1 MGISFREKLSSASKK
16 LREAAGDVR
25 GKAAPLREK
34 LTSLHVKGIH
44 KENAGAADAE
54 AEQGTAGTKSTSG
67 RFHMPHFPFTGRK
80 PGEPERPASAQS
92 AAPGAAPEEKTATQ
106 PEAGTEQKD
115 GEITG
120 RMKWVANPLKSGWDA
135 LSGKMPPK
143 EKVEEK
149 MDRAGSFLKKQAGIL
164 AANLPRREDFSE
176 AFSRA
181 GEKARE
187 GFRAV
192 SGKIRSAGAKNG
204 EEQSGPSLRERVDE
218 LRDILYIKR
227 KKSRP
232 EEKDVPGTSVTSADG
247 ATQSAETGRNVE
259 KGAATEGGRPTAE
272 QQEAELGRLKW
283 VANPLK
289 YGWQAVTKKIPHGED
304 VSAAAQKAGQLL
316 KEGASSVSAA
326 AERIRENRKVAA
338 ACRTVADKAREGLRN
353 VEGRIPLLKKFQN
366 KKQDEQSSGPSAEDI
381 WLLGKSEVTSSP
393 AKDGTAAPGQ
403 TPGSDVI
410 EADSLLITEP
420 PSNNVS
426 SDKAQEQTAP
436 EPIAES
442 VSEVTPAESA
452 QPDEEAVSTQNAA
465 ETVAETALSES
476 AQPEEKAASTQNSAE
491 TVAETA
497 PSESVQPEEE
507 AVSTQDAAETVAEAA
522 PSESAQ
528 PEEEAA
534 PTQDAAETVAEAA
547 PAESAQPEEKN
558 VSTQDAAETVAEAAP
573 SESVQPEEEAVS
585 TQDAAETVAEAA
597 PSESA
602 QPEEEAAPTQDAAET
617 VAEAAPAESAQP
629 EEKNVSTQDAAE
641 TVAEAAPSESVQPEE
656 EAVSTQDAAETV
668 AEAAPSESA
677 QPDEEAV
684 STQNAAETVAE
695 TARSESAQPEEETA
709 GGHQAAET
717 APEEKLESSDSG
729 KEAAPGFFGR
739 LKNRVSGRAKHLK
752 PVREV
757 VGYTAGKAG
766 SIVKE
771 ELGAVADR
779 LPDREAVAGAMKG
792 AVRDARKKLSS
803 AAEGLKKKAGDAA
816 DINFAEKAREGAG
829 FLRGRF
835 RSLREKIH
843 PAEEIRKS
851 AAAAG
856 NRIRNA
862 ADRAEEDI
870 REAAERIPS
879 GETVRENVRGVLGR
893 MGSLQ
898 EKLRRKPADPYQ
910 SGNRG
915 VQAIGRLARG
925 ISHGAADL
933 ADMSHA
939 LGSMAANGLTNKAA
953 LPALEE
959 LLNQTFRHYG
969 KVRSIEFRDGTLALG
984 MKISGIR
991 EIVPVSVGTVI
1002 MSPDGRTLS
1011 FSDFASTVPAVARGL
1026 ELLAVENGPVSVADR
1041 KTAAV
1046 LRSARWL
1053 GLINTQKG
1061 RK

>member
-44 KENAGAADAE
+44 KENAGAADAD
-54 AEQGTAGTKSTSG
+54 AEQGTAETKSTSG

-80 PGEPERPASAQS
+80 PGEPESPASAQS
-92 AAPGAAPEEKTATQ
+92 AASGAAPEEKTATQ
-106 PEAGTEQKD
+106 PKAGTEQKD

-135 LSGKMPPK
+135 LSDKMPPK

-192 SGKIRSAGAKNG
+192 SGKIRSASAKNG

-218 LRDILYIKR
+218 LRDILYIKK

-232 EEKDVPGTSVTSADG
+232 EEKDVPGTSGTSADG
-247 ATQSAETGRNVE
+247 TTQSAETGRNVE
-259 KGAATEGGRPTAE
+259 KGAAPEGGQPTAE

-316 KEGASSVSAA
+316 KEGSSSVSAA
-326 AERIRENRKVAA
+326 AERICENRKVAA

-366 KKQDEQSSGPSAEDI
+366 KKQDGQSSGPSAEDI

-393 AKDGTAAPGQ
+393 AKEETATPGQ

-410 EADSLLITEP
+410 EADSLLITEQ

-426 SDKAQEQTAP
+426 SGKAQDQTAP

-452 QPDEEAVSTQNAA
+452 QP
-465 ETVAETALSES
+465 
-476 AQPEEKAASTQNSAE
+476 EEK
-491 TVAETA
+491 TA
-497 PSESVQPEEE
+497 
-507 AVSTQDAAETVAEAA
+507 STQDAAETVAEAA
-522 PSESAQ
+522 PSESA
-528 PEEEAA
+528 
-534 PTQDAAETVAEAA
+534 
-547 PAESAQPEEKN
+547 K
-558 VSTQDAAETVAEAAP
+558 
-573 SESVQPEEEAVS
+573 PEEEAVS
-585 TQDAAETVAEAA
+585 TQDTAETAAETVLSESAQSEEKAAPTQNATETAAEAA

-602 QPEEEAAPTQDAAET
+602 QPEEEAA
-617 VAEAAPAESAQP
+617 
-629 EEKNVSTQDAAE
+629 
-641 TVAEAAPSESVQPEE
+641 
-656 EAVSTQDAAETV
+656 
-668 AEAAPSESA
+668 
-677 QPDEEAV
+677 
-684 STQNAAETVAE
+684 
-695 TARSESAQPEEETA
+695 

-717 APEEKLESSDSG
+717 APEEKPESSDSG

-757 VGYTAGKAG
+757 VGYTAGQAG

-779 LPDREAVAGAMKG
+779 LPDREAIAGAMKG
-792 AVRDARKKLSS
+792 AVRDAREKLSS

-851 AAAAG
+851 AEAAG

-862 ADRAEEDI
+862 AGRAEEDI

-915 VQAIGRLARG
+915 IQAIGRLARG

-953 LPALEE
+953 LPALEG

-1026 ELLAVENGPVSVADR
+1026 ELLAVENGPVSVADG

>member
-44 KENAGAADAE
+44 KENAGAADAD

-80 PGEPERPASAQS
+80 PGEPESPASAQS

-135 LSGKMPPK
+135 LSDKMPPK

-232 EEKDVPGTSVTSADG
+232 EEKDVPGTPGTSADRT
-247 ATQSAETGRNVE
+247 TQSAETGRNVE
-259 KGAATEGGRPTAE
+259 KGAAPEGGQPTAE

-366 KKQDEQSSGPSAEDI
+366 KKQDEQSSGPSAEGI

-410 EADSLLITEP
+410 EADSLLITEQ

-426 SDKAQEQTAP
+426 SGKAQDQTAP
-436 EPIAES
+436 EPIAEP
-442 VSEVTPAESA
+442 VSEVTPAESV
-452 QPDEEAVSTQNAA
+452 QPEEEAVSTQGTAETAA
-465 ETVAETALSES
+465 ETVLSES

-491 TVAETA
+491 TVAEA
-497 PSESVQPEEE
+497 VPSESAQPEEE
-507 AVSTQDAAETVAEAA
+507 AVSTQNAAETVAETAR
-522 PSESAQ
+522 SESAQ

-547 PAESAQPEEKN
+547 PAESAQPEE
-558 VSTQDAAETVAEAAP
+558 
-573 SESVQPEEEAVS
+573 
-585 TQDAAETVAEAA
+585 
-597 PSESA
+597 
-602 QPEEEAAPTQDAAET
+602 EAAPTQDAAET

-629 EEKNVSTQDAAE
+629 EEKTVSTQDAAE
-641 TVAEAAPSESVQPEE
+641 TVAETACSESVQPEE

-677 QPDEEAV
+677 QPDEE
-684 STQNAAETVAE
+684 
-695 TARSESAQPEEETA
+695 TA
-709 GGHQAAET
+709 GGNQAAET
-717 APEEKLESSDSG
+717 APEEKPESSDSG

-792 AVRDARKKLSS
+792 AVRDAREKLSS

-1026 ELLAVENGPVSVADR
+1026 ELLAVENGPVSVADG

>member
-259 KGAATEGGRPTAE
+259 KGAAPEGGRPTAE

-410 EADSLLITEP
+410 EADSLLITEQ

-426 SDKAQEQTAP
+426 SGKAQDQTAP
-436 EPIAES
+436 EPIAEP
-442 VSEVTPAESA
+442 VSEVTPAESV
-452 QPDEEAVSTQNAA
+452 QPEEEAVSTQGTAETAA
-465 ETVAETALSES
+465 ETVLSES
-476 AQPEEKAASTQNSAE
+476 A
-491 TVAETA
+491 
-497 PSESVQPEEE
+497 QPEEE
-507 AVSTQDAAETVAEAA
+507 AVSTQDAAETVAEAV

-534 PTQDAAETVAEAA
+534 PTQDAAENVAEAA
-547 PAESAQPEEKN
+547 PAESAQPEEKT
-558 VSTQDAAETVAEAAP
+558 VSTQD
-573 SESVQPEEEAVS
+573 
-585 TQDAAETVAEAA
+585 
-597 PSESA
+597 
-602 QPEEEAAPTQDAAET
+602 
-617 VAEAAPAESAQP
+617 
-629 EEKNVSTQDAAE
+629 
-641 TVAEAAPSESVQPEE
+641 
-656 EAVSTQDAAETV
+656 
-668 AEAAPSESA
+668 
-677 QPDEEAV
+677 
-684 STQNAAETVAE
+684 AAETVAE
-695 TARSESAQPEEETA
+695 TARSESVQPDEETA
-709 GGHQAAET
+709 GGNQAAET
-717 APEEKLESSDSG
+717 APEEKPESSDSG

-792 AVRDARKKLSS
+792 AVRDAREKLSS

-851 AAAAG
+851 ATAAG

-1026 ELLAVENGPVSVADR
+1026 ELLAVENGPVSVADG

>member
-181 GEKARE
+181 GEKDRE

-259 KGAATEGGRPTAE
+259 KGAAPEGGRPTAE

-410 EADSLLITEP
+410 EADSLLITEQ

-426 SDKAQEQTAP
+426 SGKAQDQTAP
-436 EPIAES
+436 EPIAEP
-442 VSEVTPAESA
+442 VSEVTPAESV
-452 QPDEEAVSTQNAA
+452 QPEEEAVSTQGTAETAA
-465 ETVAETALSES
+465 ETVLSES

-491 TVAETA
+491 TVAEA
-497 PSESVQPEEE
+497 VPSESAQPEEEAVSTQNAAETVAETARSESAQPEEE
-507 AVSTQDAAETVAEAA
+507 AVSTQDAAETVAEAV

-534 PTQDAAETVAEAA
+534 PTQDAAENVAEAA
-547 PAESAQPEEKN
+547 PAESAQPEEKT
-558 VSTQDAAETVAEAAP
+558 VSTQDAAETVAETAR
-573 SESVQPEEEAVS
+573 
-585 TQDAAETVAEAA
+585 
-597 PSESA
+597 SESA
-602 QPEEEAAPTQDAAET
+602 
-617 VAEAAPAESAQP
+617 
-629 EEKNVSTQDAAE
+629 
-641 TVAEAAPSESVQPEE
+641 QPEE

-677 QPDEEAV
+677 QPDEE
-684 STQNAAETVAE
+684 
-695 TARSESAQPEEETA
+695 TA
-709 GGHQAAET
+709 GGNQAAET
-717 APEEKLESSDSG
+717 APEEKPESSDSG

-792 AVRDARKKLSS
+792 AVRDAREKLSS

-851 AAAAG
+851 ATAAG

-1026 ELLAVENGPVSVADR
+1026 ELLAVENGPVSVADG

>member
-1 MGISFREKLSSASKK
+1 MGISFREKLSSASEK

-44 KENAGAADAE
+44 KENAGAADAD

-80 PGEPERPASAQS
+80 PGEPESPASAQS

-115 GEITG
+115 GEVTG

-135 LSGKMPPK
+135 LSDKMPPK

-232 EEKDVPGTSVTSADG
+232 EEKDVPGTPGTSADRT
-247 ATQSAETGRNVE
+247 TQSAETGRNVE
-259 KGAATEGGRPTAE
+259 KGAAPEGGQPTAE

-410 EADSLLITEP
+410 EADSLLITEQ

-426 SDKAQEQTAP
+426 SGKAQDQTAP
-436 EPIAES
+436 EPIAEP
-442 VSEVTPAESA
+442 VSEVTPAESV
-452 QPDEEAVSTQNAA
+452 QPEEEAVSTQGTAETAA
-465 ETVAETALSES
+465 ETVLSES

-491 TVAETA
+491 TVAE
-497 PSESVQPEEE
+497 
-507 AVSTQDAAETVAEAA
+507 AV

-528 PEEEAA
+528 PEEEAVS
-534 PTQDAAETVAEAA
+534 TQNAAETVAETAR
-547 PAESAQPEEKN
+547 
-558 VSTQDAAETVAEAAP
+558 
-573 SESVQPEEEAVS
+573 
-585 TQDAAETVAEAA
+585 
-597 PSESA
+597 SESA
-602 QPEEEAAPTQDAAET
+602 
-617 VAEAAPAESAQP
+617 
-629 EEKNVSTQDAAE
+629 
-641 TVAEAAPSESVQPEE
+641 QPEE

-677 QPDEEAV
+677 QPDEE
-684 STQNAAETVAE
+684 
-695 TARSESAQPEEETA
+695 TA
-709 GGHQAAET
+709 GGNQAAET
-717 APEEKLESSDSG
+717 APEEKPESSDSG

-792 AVRDARKKLSS
+792 AVRDAREKFSS

-1026 ELLAVENGPVSVADR
+1026 ELLAVENGPVSVADG

>member
-44 KENAGAADAE
+44 KENAGAADAD

-80 PGEPERPASAQS
+80 PGEPESPASAQS

-135 LSGKMPPK
+135 LSDKMPPK

-232 EEKDVPGTSVTSADG
+232 EEKDVPGTPGTSADRT
-247 ATQSAETGRNVE
+247 TQSAETGRNVE
-259 KGAATEGGRPTAE
+259 KGAAPEGGQPTAE

-410 EADSLLITEP
+410 EADSLLITEQ

-426 SDKAQEQTAP
+426 SGKAQDQTAP
-436 EPIAES
+436 EPIAEP
-442 VSEVTPAESA
+442 VSEVTPAESV
-452 QPDEEAVSTQNAA
+452 QPEEEAVSTQGTAETAA
-465 ETVAETALSES
+465 ETVLSES

-491 TVAETA
+491 TVAE
-497 PSESVQPEEE
+497 
-507 AVSTQDAAETVAEAA
+507 AV

-528 PEEEAA
+528 PEEEAVS
-534 PTQDAAETVAEAA
+534 TQNAAETVAETAR
-547 PAESAQPEEKN
+547 
-558 VSTQDAAETVAEAAP
+558 
-573 SESVQPEEEAVS
+573 
-585 TQDAAETVAEAA
+585 
-597 PSESA
+597 
-602 QPEEEAAPTQDAAET
+602 
-617 VAEAAPAESAQP
+617 
-629 EEKNVSTQDAAE
+629 
-641 TVAEAAPSESVQPEE
+641 SESVQPEE

-677 QPDEEAV
+677 QPDEE
-684 STQNAAETVAE
+684 
-695 TARSESAQPEEETA
+695 TA
-709 GGHQAAET
+709 GGNQAAET
-717 APEEKLESSDSG
+717 APEEKPESSDSG

-792 AVRDARKKLSS
+792 AVRDAREKLSS

-1026 ELLAVENGPVSVADR
+1026 ELLAVENGPVSVADG

>member
-44 KENAGAADAE
+44 KENAGAADAD
-54 AEQGTAGTKSTSG
+54 AEQGTAETKSTSG

-80 PGEPERPASAQS
+80 PGEPESPASAQS
-92 AAPGAAPEEKTATQ
+92 AASGAAPEEKTATQ
-106 PEAGTEQKD
+106 PKAGTEQKD

-135 LSGKMPPK
+135 LSDKMPPK

-192 SGKIRSAGAKNG
+192 SGKIRSASAKNG

-218 LRDILYIKR
+218 LRDILYIKK

-232 EEKDVPGTSVTSADG
+232 EEKDVPGTSGTSADG
-247 ATQSAETGRNVE
+247 TTQSAETGRNVE
-259 KGAATEGGRPTAE
+259 KGAAPEGGQPTAE

-316 KEGASSVSAA
+316 KEGSSSVSAA
-326 AERIRENRKVAA
+326 AERICENRKVAA

-366 KKQDEQSSGPSAEDI
+366 KKQDGQSSGPSAEDI

-393 AKDGTAAPGQ
+393 AKEETATLGQ

-410 EADSLLITEP
+410 EADSLLITEQ

-426 SDKAQEQTAP
+426 SGKAQDQTAP

-452 QPDEEAVSTQNAA
+452 QPEKEA
-465 ETVAETALSES
+465 
-476 AQPEEKAASTQNSAE
+476 
-491 TVAETA
+491 A
-497 PSESVQPEEE
+497 P
-507 AVSTQDAAETVAEAA
+507 TQDAAETVAEAA
-522 PSESAQ
+522 PSESA
-528 PEEEAA
+528 
-534 PTQDAAETVAEAA
+534 
-547 PAESAQPEEKN
+547 K
-558 VSTQDAAETVAEAAP
+558 
-573 SESVQPEEEAVS
+573 PEEEAVS
-585 TQDAAETVAEAA
+585 TQDTAETAAETVL
-597 PSESA
+597 SESA
-602 QPEEEAAPTQDAAET
+602 QPEEEA
-617 VAEAAPAESAQP
+617 
-629 EEKNVSTQDAAE
+629 
-641 TVAEAAPSESVQPEE
+641 
-656 EAVSTQDAAETV
+656 
-668 AEAAPSESA
+668 
-677 QPDEEAV
+677 
-684 STQNAAETVAE
+684 
-695 TARSESAQPEEETA
+695 A

-717 APEEKLESSDSG
+717 APEEKPESSDSG

-757 VGYTAGKAG
+757 VGYTAGQAG

-779 LPDREAVAGAMKG
+779 LPDREAIAGAMKG
-792 AVRDARKKLSS
+792 AVRDAREKLSS

-851 AAAAG
+851 AEAAG

-862 ADRAEEDI
+862 AGRAEEDI

-915 VQAIGRLARG
+915 IQAIGRLARG

-953 LPALEE
+953 LPALEG

-1026 ELLAVENGPVSVADR
+1026 ELLAVENGPVSVADG

>member
-1 MGISFREKLSSASKK
+1 M
-16 LREAAGDVR
+16 R

-44 KENAGAADAE
+44 KENAGAADAD

-80 PGEPERPASAQS
+80 PGEPESPASAQS

-135 LSGKMPPK
+135 LSDKMPPK

-232 EEKDVPGTSVTSADG
+232 EEKDVPGTPGTSADRT
-247 ATQSAETGRNVE
+247 TQSAETGRNVE
-259 KGAATEGGRPTAE
+259 KGAAPEGGQPTAE

-426 SDKAQEQTAP
+426 SGKAQDQTAP
-436 EPIAES
+436 EPIAEP
-442 VSEVTPAESA
+442 VSEVTPAESV
-452 QPDEEAVSTQNAA
+452 QPEEEAVPTQDMAETAA
-465 ETVAETALSES
+465 ETVLSES
-476 AQPEEKAASTQNSAE
+476 VQPEEKAASTQNSAE
-491 TVAETA
+491 TVAE
-497 PSESVQPEEE
+497 
-507 AVSTQDAAETVAEAA
+507 AV

-528 PEEEAA
+528 PEEE
-534 PTQDAAETVAEAA
+534 T
-547 PAESAQPEEKN
+547 
-558 VSTQDAAETVAEAAP
+558 VSTQDAAEAVAETAR
-573 SESVQPEEEAVS
+573 SEF
-585 TQDAAETVAEAA
+585 
-597 PSESA
+597 
-602 QPEEEAAPTQDAAET
+602 
-617 VAEAAPAESAQP
+617 
-629 EEKNVSTQDAAE
+629 
-641 TVAEAAPSESVQPEE
+641 VQPEE

-677 QPDEEAV
+677 QPDEE
-684 STQNAAETVAE
+684 
-695 TARSESAQPEEETA
+695 TA

-717 APEEKLESSDSG
+717 AQEEKPESSDSG

-792 AVRDARKKLSS
+792 AVRDAREKLSS

-1026 ELLAVENGPVSVADR
+1026 ELLAVENGPVSVADG

>member
-44 KENAGAADAE
+44 KENAGAADAD

-80 PGEPERPASAQS
+80 PGEPESPASAQS

-135 LSGKMPPK
+135 LSDKMPPK

-232 EEKDVPGTSVTSADG
+232 EEKDVPGTPGTSADRT
-247 ATQSAETGRNVE
+247 TQSAETGRNVE
-259 KGAATEGGRPTAE
+259 KGAAPEGGQPTAE

-403 TPGSDVI
+403 TPGSDVV

-452 QPDEEAVSTQNAA
+452 QPDEEAVSTQGTAETAA
-465 ETVAETALSES
+465 ETVLSES

-491 TVAETA
+491 TVAEA
-497 PSESVQPEEE
+497 VPSESAQPEEE
-507 AVSTQDAAETVAEAA
+507 AVSTQDAAETVAEAV

-547 PAESAQPEEKN
+547 PAESAQPEEK
-558 VSTQDAAETVAEAAP
+558 T
-573 SESVQPEEEAVS
+573 
-585 TQDAAETVAEAA
+585 
-597 PSESA
+597 
-602 QPEEEAAPTQDAAET
+602 
-617 VAEAAPAESAQP
+617 
-629 EEKNVSTQDAAE
+629 
-641 TVAEAAPSESVQPEE
+641 
-656 EAVSTQDAAETV
+656 VSTQDAAETV

-677 QPDEEAV
+677 QPDEE
-684 STQNAAETVAE
+684 
-695 TARSESAQPEEETA
+695 TA
-709 GGHQAAET
+709 GGNQAAET
-717 APEEKLESSDSG
+717 APEEKPESSDSG

-792 AVRDARKKLSS
+792 AVRDAREKLSS
-803 AAEGLKKKAGDAA
+803 VAEGLKKKAGDAA

-1026 ELLAVENGPVSVADR
+1026 ELLAVENGPVSVADG

>member
-34 LTSLHVKGIH
+34 LTSLHVKGIQ
-44 KENAGAADAE
+44 KENAGAADAD
-54 AEQGTAGTKSTSG
+54 AEQGTAETKSTSG

-80 PGEPERPASAQS
+80 PGEPESPASAQS
-92 AAPGAAPEEKTATQ
+92 AASGAAPEEKTATQ
-106 PEAGTEQKD
+106 PKAGTEQKD

-135 LSGKMPPK
+135 LSDKMPPK

-192 SGKIRSAGAKNG
+192 SGKIRSASAKNG

-218 LRDILYIKR
+218 LRDILYIKK

-232 EEKDVPGTSVTSADG
+232 EEKDVPGTSGTSADG
-247 ATQSAETGRNVE
+247 TTQSAETGRNVE
-259 KGAATEGGRPTAE
+259 KGAAPEGGQPTAE

-316 KEGASSVSAA
+316 KEGSSSVSAA
-326 AERIRENRKVAA
+326 AERICENRKVAA

-366 KKQDEQSSGPSAEDI
+366 KKQDGQSSGPSAEDI

-393 AKDGTAAPGQ
+393 AKEETATLGQ

-410 EADSLLITEP
+410 EADSLLITEQ

-426 SDKAQEQTAP
+426 SGKAQDQTAP

-452 QPDEEAVSTQNAA
+452 QPEKEA
-465 ETVAETALSES
+465 
-476 AQPEEKAASTQNSAE
+476 
-491 TVAETA
+491 A
-497 PSESVQPEEE
+497 P
-507 AVSTQDAAETVAEAA
+507 TQDAAETVAEAA

-534 PTQDAAETVAEAA
+534 
-547 PAESAQPEEKN
+547 
-558 VSTQDAAETVAEAAP
+558 
-573 SESVQPEEEAVS
+573 
-585 TQDAAETVAEAA
+585 
-597 PSESA
+597 
-602 QPEEEAAPTQDAAET
+602 
-617 VAEAAPAESAQP
+617 
-629 EEKNVSTQDAAE
+629 
-641 TVAEAAPSESVQPEE
+641 
-656 EAVSTQDAAETV
+656 
-668 AEAAPSESA
+668 
-677 QPDEEAV
+677 
-684 STQNAAETVAE
+684 
-695 TARSESAQPEEETA
+695 

-717 APEEKLESSDSG
+717 APEEKPESSDSG

-757 VGYTAGKAG
+757 VGYTAGQAG

-779 LPDREAVAGAMKG
+779 LPDREAIAGAMKG
-792 AVRDARKKLSS
+792 AVRDAREKLSS

-851 AAAAG
+851 AEAAG

-862 ADRAEEDI
+862 AGRAEEDI

-915 VQAIGRLARG
+915 IQAIGRLARG

-953 LPALEE
+953 LPALEG

-1026 ELLAVENGPVSVADR
+1026 ELLAVENGPVSVADG

>member
-1 MGISFREKLSSASKK
+1 M
-16 LREAAGDVR
+16 R

-44 KENAGAADAE
+44 KENAGAADAD

-67 RFHMPHFPFTGRK
+67 RFHMPHFLFTGRK
-80 PGEPERPASAQS
+80 PGEPESPASAQS

-135 LSGKMPPK
+135 LSDKMPPK

-232 EEKDVPGTSVTSADG
+232 EEKDVPGTPGTSADRT
-247 ATQSAETGRNVE
+247 TQSAETGRNVE
-259 KGAATEGGRPTAE
+259 KGAAPEGGQPTAE

-410 EADSLLITEP
+410 EADSLLITEQ

-426 SDKAQEQTAP
+426 SGKAQDQTAP
-436 EPIAES
+436 EPIAEP
-442 VSEVTPAESA
+442 VSEVTPAESV
-452 QPDEEAVSTQNAA
+452 QPEEEAVSTQGTAETAA
-465 ETVAETALSES
+465 ETVLSES

-491 TVAETA
+491 TVAEA
-497 PSESVQPEEE
+497 VPSESAQPEEE
-507 AVSTQDAAETVAEAA
+507 AVSTQNAAETVAETARSESAQPEEEAVPTQDAAETVAEAV

-547 PAESAQPEEKN
+547 PAESAQPEE
-558 VSTQDAAETVAEAAP
+558 
-573 SESVQPEEEAVS
+573 
-585 TQDAAETVAEAA
+585 
-597 PSESA
+597 
-602 QPEEEAAPTQDAAET
+602 EAAPTQDAAET

-629 EEKNVSTQDAAE
+629 EEKTVSTQD
-641 TVAEAAPSESVQPEE
+641 
-656 EAVSTQDAAETV
+656 
-668 AEAAPSESA
+668 
-677 QPDEEAV
+677 
-684 STQNAAETVAE
+684 AAETVAE
-695 TARSESAQPEEETA
+695 TARSESVQPEEK
-709 GGHQAAET
+709 
-717 APEEKLESSDSG
+717 PESSDSG

-792 AVRDARKKLSS
+792 AVRDAREKLSS

-1026 ELLAVENGPVSVADR
+1026 ELLAVENGPVSVADG

>member
-1 MGISFREKLSSASKK
+1 M
-16 LREAAGDVR
+16 R

-34 LTSLHVKGIH
+34 LTSLHVRGIH
-44 KENAGAADAE
+44 KENAGAADAD

-80 PGEPERPASAQS
+80 PGEPESPASAQS

-135 LSGKMPPK
+135 LSDKMPPK

-232 EEKDVPGTSVTSADG
+232 EEKDVPGTPGTSADRT
-247 ATQSAETGRNVE
+247 TQSAETGRNVE
-259 KGAATEGGRPTAE
+259 KGAAPEGGQPTAE

-410 EADSLLITEP
+410 EADSLLITEQ

-426 SDKAQEQTAP
+426 SGKAQDQTAP
-436 EPIAES
+436 EPIAEP
-442 VSEVTPAESA
+442 VSEVTPAESV
-452 QPDEEAVSTQNAA
+452 QPEEEAVSTQGTAETAA
-465 ETVAETALSES
+465 ETVLSES

-491 TVAETA
+491 TVAE
-497 PSESVQPEEE
+497 
-507 AVSTQDAAETVAEAA
+507 AV

-528 PEEEAA
+528 PEEEAVS
-534 PTQDAAETVAEAA
+534 TQNAAETVAETAR
-547 PAESAQPEEKN
+547 
-558 VSTQDAAETVAEAAP
+558 
-573 SESVQPEEEAVS
+573 
-585 TQDAAETVAEAA
+585 
-597 PSESA
+597 
-602 QPEEEAAPTQDAAET
+602 
-617 VAEAAPAESAQP
+617 
-629 EEKNVSTQDAAE
+629 
-641 TVAEAAPSESVQPEE
+641 SESVQPEE

-677 QPDEEAV
+677 QPDEE
-684 STQNAAETVAE
+684 
-695 TARSESAQPEEETA
+695 TA
-709 GGHQAAET
+709 GGNQAAET
-717 APEEKLESSDSG
+717 APEEKPESSDSG

-792 AVRDARKKLSS
+792 AVRDAREKLSS

-1026 ELLAVENGPVSVADR
+1026 ELLAVENGPVSVADG

>member
-1 MGISFREKLSSASKK
+1 M
-16 LREAAGDVR
+16 R

-44 KENAGAADAE
+44 KENAGAADAD

-80 PGEPERPASAQS
+80 PGEPESPASAQS

-135 LSGKMPPK
+135 LSDKMPPK

-232 EEKDVPGTSVTSADG
+232 EEKDVPGTPGTSADRT
-247 ATQSAETGRNVE
+247 TQSAETGRNVE
-259 KGAATEGGRPTAE
+259 KGAAPEGGQPTAE

-410 EADSLLITEP
+410 EADSLLITEQ

-426 SDKAQEQTAP
+426 SGKAQDQTAP
-436 EPIAES
+436 EPIAEP
-442 VSEVTPAESA
+442 VSEVTPA
-452 QPDEEAVSTQNAA
+452 
-465 ETVAETALSES
+465 
-476 AQPEEKAASTQNSAE
+476 
-491 TVAETA
+491 
-497 PSESVQPEEE
+497 ESVQPEEE
-507 AVSTQDAAETVAEAA
+507 AVSTQDAAETVAEAVPSESA
-522 PSESAQ
+522 QPEEEAASTQNSAETVAEAAPSESAQPEEEAVSTQNAAETVAETARSESAQPEEEAVSTQDAAETVAEAVPSESAQ

-547 PAESAQPEEKN
+547 PAESAQP
-558 VSTQDAAETVAEAAP
+558 D
-573 SESVQPEEEAVS
+573 
-585 TQDAAETVAEAA
+585 
-597 PSESA
+597 
-602 QPEEEAAPTQDAAET
+602 
-617 VAEAAPAESAQP
+617 
-629 EEKNVSTQDAAE
+629 
-641 TVAEAAPSESVQPEE
+641 
-656 EAVSTQDAAETV
+656 
-668 AEAAPSESA
+668 
-677 QPDEEAV
+677 
-684 STQNAAETVAE
+684 
-695 TARSESAQPEEETA
+695 EETA
-709 GGHQAAET
+709 GGNQAAET
-717 APEEKLESSDSG
+717 APEEKPESSDSG

-792 AVRDARKKLSS
+792 AVRDAREKLSS

-969 KVRSIEFRDGTLALG
+969 KVRSIEFRDGALALG

-1026 ELLAVENGPVSVADR
+1026 ELLAVENGPVSVADG

>member
-44 KENAGAADAE
+44 KENAGAADAD

-80 PGEPERPASAQS
+80 PGEPESPASAQS

-106 PEAGTEQKD
+106 PGAGTEQKD

-135 LSGKMPPK
+135 LSDKMPPK

-232 EEKDVPGTSVTSADG
+232 EEKDVPGTPGTSADRT
-247 ATQSAETGRNVE
+247 TQSAETGRNVE
-259 KGAATEGGRPTAE
+259 KGAAPEGGQPTAE

-410 EADSLLITEP
+410 EADSLLITEQ

-426 SDKAQEQTAP
+426 SGKAQDQTAP
-436 EPIAES
+436 EPIAEP
-442 VSEVTPAESA
+442 VSEVTPAESV
-452 QPDEEAVSTQNAA
+452 QPEEEAVSTQGTAETAA
-465 ETVAETALSES
+465 ETVLSES
-476 AQPEEKAASTQNSAE
+476 AQPEEKAASTQNSA
-491 TVAETA
+491 
-497 PSESVQPEEE
+497 
-507 AVSTQDAAETVAEAA
+507 
-522 PSESAQ
+522 ESAQ

-547 PAESAQPEEKN
+547 PAESAQPEEKT
-558 VSTQDAAETVAEAAP
+558 VSTQDAAETVAETAR

-585 TQDAAETVAEAA
+585 TQDAAETVAETAR
-597 PSESA
+597 
-602 QPEEEAAPTQDAAET
+602 
-617 VAEAAPAESAQP
+617 
-629 EEKNVSTQDAAE
+629 
-641 TVAEAAPSESVQPEE
+641 SESVQPEE

-677 QPDEEAV
+677 QPDEE
-684 STQNAAETVAE
+684 
-695 TARSESAQPEEETA
+695 TA
-709 GGHQAAET
+709 GGNQAAET
-717 APEEKLESSDSG
+717 APEEKPESSDSG

-792 AVRDARKKLSS
+792 AVRDAREKLSS

-1026 ELLAVENGPVSVADR
+1026 ELLAVENGPVSVADG

>member
-44 KENAGAADAE
+44 KENAGAADAD

-80 PGEPERPASAQS
+80 PGEPESPASAQS

-135 LSGKMPPK
+135 LSDKMPPK

-232 EEKDVPGTSVTSADG
+232 EEKDVPGTPGTSADRT
-247 ATQSAETGRNVE
+247 TQSAETGRNVE
-259 KGAATEGGRPTAE
+259 KGAAPEGGQPTAE

-507 AVSTQDAAETVAEAA
+507 AVSTQDAAETVAEAV

-547 PAESAQPEEKN
+547 PAESAQPEEK
-558 VSTQDAAETVAEAAP
+558 T
-573 SESVQPEEEAVS
+573 
-585 TQDAAETVAEAA
+585 
-597 PSESA
+597 
-602 QPEEEAAPTQDAAET
+602 
-617 VAEAAPAESAQP
+617 
-629 EEKNVSTQDAAE
+629 
-641 TVAEAAPSESVQPEE
+641 
-656 EAVSTQDAAETV
+656 VSTQDAAETV

-677 QPDEEAV
+677 QPDEE
-684 STQNAAETVAE
+684 
-695 TARSESAQPEEETA
+695 TA
-709 GGHQAAET
+709 GGNQAAET
-717 APEEKLESSDSG
+717 APEEKPESSDSG

-792 AVRDARKKLSS
+792 AVRDAREKLSS

-1026 ELLAVENGPVSVADR
+1026 ELLAVENGPVSVADG

-1053 GLINTQKG
+1053 GLINTQQG

>member
-1 MGISFREKLSSASKK
+1 M
-16 LREAAGDVR
+16 
-25 GKAAPLREK
+25 
-34 LTSLHVKGIH
+34 
-44 KENAGAADAE
+44 
-54 AEQGTAGTKSTSG
+54 
-67 RFHMPHFPFTGRK
+67 
-80 PGEPERPASAQS
+80 
-92 AAPGAAPEEKTATQ
+92 
-106 PEAGTEQKD
+106 
-115 GEITG
+115 
-120 RMKWVANPLKSGWDA
+120 
-135 LSGKMPPK
+135 
-143 EKVEEK
+143 
-149 MDRAGSFLKKQAGIL
+149 
-164 AANLPRREDFSE
+164 
-176 AFSRA
+176 
-181 GEKARE
+181 
-187 GFRAV
+187 
-192 SGKIRSAGAKNG
+192 
-204 EEQSGPSLRERVDE
+204 
-218 LRDILYIKR
+218 
-227 KKSRP
+227 
-232 EEKDVPGTSVTSADG
+232 
-247 ATQSAETGRNVE
+247 
-259 KGAATEGGRPTAE
+259 
-272 QQEAELGRLKW
+272 
-283 VANPLK
+283 ANPLK

-316 KEGASSVSAA
+316 KEGSSSVSAA
-326 AERIRENRKVAA
+326 AERICENRKVAA

-366 KKQDEQSSGPSAEDI
+366 KKQDGQSSGPSAEDI

-393 AKDGTAAPGQ
+393 AKEETATLGQ

-410 EADSLLITEP
+410 EADSLLITEQ

-426 SDKAQEQTAP
+426 SGKAQDQTAP

-452 QPDEEAVSTQNAA
+452 QP
-465 ETVAETALSES
+465 
-476 AQPEEKAASTQNSAE
+476 EK
-491 TVAETA
+491 
-497 PSESVQPEEE
+497 
-507 AVSTQDAAETVAEAA
+507 EAA
-522 PSESAQ
+522 P
-528 PEEEAA
+528 
-534 PTQDAAETVAEAA
+534 
-547 PAESAQPEEKN
+547 
-558 VSTQDAAETVAEAAP
+558 TQDAAETVAEAAP
-573 SESVQPEEEAVS
+573 SESVQPEEEAAP

-602 QPEEEAAPTQDAAET
+602 
-617 VAEAAPAESAQP
+617 
-629 EEKNVSTQDAAE
+629 K
-641 TVAEAAPSESVQPEE
+641 PEE
-656 EAVSTQDAAETV
+656 EAVSTQDTAETAAETV
-668 AEAAPSESA
+668 LSESAQSEEKAAPTQNATETAAEAAPSESA
-677 QPDEEAV
+677 QPEEEA
-684 STQNAAETVAE
+684 
-695 TARSESAQPEEETA
+695 A

-717 APEEKLESSDSG
+717 APEEKPESSDSG

-757 VGYTAGKAG
+757 VGYTAGQAG

-779 LPDREAVAGAMKG
+779 LPDREAIAGAMKG
-792 AVRDARKKLSS
+792 AVRDAREKLSS

-851 AAAAG
+851 AEAAG

-862 ADRAEEDI
+862 AGRAEEDI

-915 VQAIGRLARG
+915 IQAIGRLARG

-953 LPALEE
+953 LPALEG

-1026 ELLAVENGPVSVADR
+1026 ELLAVENGPVSVADG

>member
-44 KENAGAADAE
+44 KENAGAADAD
-54 AEQGTAGTKSTSG
+54 AEQGTAETKSTSG

-80 PGEPERPASAQS
+80 PGEPESPASAQS
-92 AAPGAAPEEKTATQ
+92 AASGAAPEEKTATQ
-106 PEAGTEQKD
+106 PKAGTEQKD

-135 LSGKMPPK
+135 LSDKMPPK

-192 SGKIRSAGAKNG
+192 SGKIRSASAKNG

-218 LRDILYIKR
+218 LRDILYIKK

-232 EEKDVPGTSVTSADG
+232 EEKDVPGTSGTSADG
-247 ATQSAETGRNVE
+247 TTQSAETGRNVE
-259 KGAATEGGRPTAE
+259 KGAAPEGGQPTAE

-316 KEGASSVSAA
+316 KEGSSSVSAA
-326 AERIRENRKVAA
+326 AERICENRKVAA

-366 KKQDEQSSGPSAEDI
+366 KKQDGQSSGPSAEDI

-393 AKDGTAAPGQ
+393 AKEETATPGQ

-410 EADSLLITEP
+410 EADSLLITEQ

-426 SDKAQEQTAP
+426 SGKAQDQTAP

-452 QPDEEAVSTQNAA
+452 QP
-465 ETVAETALSES
+465 
-476 AQPEEKAASTQNSAE
+476 EK
-491 TVAETA
+491 
-497 PSESVQPEEE
+497 
-507 AVSTQDAAETVAEAA
+507 EAA
-522 PSESAQ
+522 P
-528 PEEEAA
+528 
-534 PTQDAAETVAEAA
+534 
-547 PAESAQPEEKN
+547 
-558 VSTQDAAETVAEAAP
+558 TQDAAETVAEAAP
-573 SESVQPEEEAVS
+573 SESVQPEEEAAP
-585 TQDAAETVAEAA
+585 TQDAAETVAETVLSESAQSEEKAAPTQNATETAAEAA

-602 QPEEEAAPTQDAAET
+602 QPEEEAA
-617 VAEAAPAESAQP
+617 
-629 EEKNVSTQDAAE
+629 
-641 TVAEAAPSESVQPEE
+641 
-656 EAVSTQDAAETV
+656 
-668 AEAAPSESA
+668 
-677 QPDEEAV
+677 
-684 STQNAAETVAE
+684 
-695 TARSESAQPEEETA
+695 

-717 APEEKLESSDSG
+717 APEEKPESSDSG
-729 KEAAPGFFGR
+729 KEAAPSFFGR

-757 VGYTAGKAG
+757 VGYTAGQAG

-779 LPDREAVAGAMKG
+779 LPDREAIAGAMKG
-792 AVRDARKKLSS
+792 AVRDAREKLSS

-851 AAAAG
+851 AEAAG

-862 ADRAEEDI
+862 AGRAEEDI

-915 VQAIGRLARG
+915 IQAIGRLARG

-953 LPALEE
+953 LPALEG

-1026 ELLAVENGPVSVADR
+1026 ELLAVENGPVSVADG

>member
-1 MGISFREKLSSASKK
+1 M
-16 LREAAGDVR
+16 R

-44 KENAGAADAE
+44 KENAGAADAD

-67 RFHMPHFPFTGRK
+67 RFHMPHLPFTGRK
-80 PGEPERPASAQS
+80 PGEPESPASAQS

-135 LSGKMPPK
+135 LSDKMPPK

-232 EEKDVPGTSVTSADG
+232 EEKDVPGTPGTSADRT
-247 ATQSAETGRNVE
+247 TQSAETGRNVE
-259 KGAATEGGRPTAE
+259 KGAAPEGGQPTAE

-410 EADSLLITEP
+410 EADSLLITEQ

-426 SDKAQEQTAP
+426 SGKAQDQTAP
-436 EPIAES
+436 EPIAEP
-442 VSEVTPAESA
+442 VSEVTPAESV
-452 QPDEEAVSTQNAA
+452 QPEEEAVSTQGTAETAA
-465 ETVAETALSES
+465 ETVLSES

-491 TVAETA
+491 TVAEA
-497 PSESVQPEEE
+497 VPSESAQPEEEAVSTQNAAETVAETARSESAQPEEE
-507 AVSTQDAAETVAEAA
+507 AVSTQDAAETVAEAV

-547 PAESAQPEEKN
+547 PAESAQPEE
-558 VSTQDAAETVAEAAP
+558 
-573 SESVQPEEEAVS
+573 EAVS
-585 TQDAAETVAEAA
+585 TQDAAETVAETAR
-597 PSESA
+597 
-602 QPEEEAAPTQDAAET
+602 
-617 VAEAAPAESAQP
+617 
-629 EEKNVSTQDAAE
+629 
-641 TVAEAAPSESVQPEE
+641 SESVQPEE

-677 QPDEEAV
+677 QPDEE
-684 STQNAAETVAE
+684 
-695 TARSESAQPEEETA
+695 TA
-709 GGHQAAET
+709 GGNQAAET
-717 APEEKLESSDSG
+717 APEEKPESSDSG

-792 AVRDARKKLSS
+792 AVRDAREKLSS

-1026 ELLAVENGPVSVADR
+1026 ELLAVENGPVSVADG

>member
-44 KENAGAADAE
+44 KENAGAADAD

-80 PGEPERPASAQS
+80 PGEPESPASAQS

-135 LSGKMPPK
+135 LSDKMPPK

-232 EEKDVPGTSVTSADG
+232 EEKDVPGTPGTSADRT
-247 ATQSAETGRNVE
+247 TQSAETGRNVE
-259 KGAATEGGRPTAE
+259 KGAAPEGGQPTAE

-426 SDKAQEQTAP
+426 SGKAQDQTAP
-436 EPIAES
+436 EPIAEP
-442 VSEVTPAESA
+442 VSEVTPAESV
-452 QPDEEAVSTQNAA
+452 QPEEEAVPTQDMAETAA
-465 ETVAETALSES
+465 ETVLSES
-476 AQPEEKAASTQNSAE
+476 VQPEEKAASTQNSAE
-491 TVAETA
+491 TVAE
-497 PSESVQPEEE
+497 
-507 AVSTQDAAETVAEAA
+507 AV

-528 PEEEAA
+528 PEEE
-534 PTQDAAETVAEAA
+534 T
-547 PAESAQPEEKN
+547 
-558 VSTQDAAETVAEAAP
+558 VSTQDAAEAVAETAR
-573 SESVQPEEEAVS
+573 SEF
-585 TQDAAETVAEAA
+585 
-597 PSESA
+597 
-602 QPEEEAAPTQDAAET
+602 
-617 VAEAAPAESAQP
+617 
-629 EEKNVSTQDAAE
+629 
-641 TVAEAAPSESVQPEE
+641 VQPEE

-677 QPDEEAV
+677 QPDEE
-684 STQNAAETVAE
+684 
-695 TARSESAQPEEETA
+695 TA

-717 APEEKLESSDSG
+717 AQEEKPESSDSG

-792 AVRDARKKLSS
+792 AVRDAREKLSS

-1026 ELLAVENGPVSVADR
+1026 ELLAVENGPVSVADG

>member
-1 MGISFREKLSSASKK
+1 M
-16 LREAAGDVR
+16 R

-44 KENAGAADAE
+44 KENAGAADAD

-80 PGEPERPASAQS
+80 PGEPESPASAQS

-135 LSGKMPPK
+135 LSDKMPPK

-232 EEKDVPGTSVTSADG
+232 EEKDVPGTPGTSADRT
-247 ATQSAETGRNVE
+247 TQSAETGRNVE
-259 KGAATEGGRPTAE
+259 KGAAPEGGQPTAE

-410 EADSLLITEP
+410 EADSLLITEQ

-426 SDKAQEQTAP
+426 SGKAQDQTAP
-436 EPIAES
+436 EPIAEP
-442 VSEVTPAESA
+442 VSEVTPAESV
-452 QPDEEAVSTQNAA
+452 QPEEEAVSTQGTAETAA
-465 ETVAETALSES
+465 ETVLSES

-491 TVAETA
+491 TVAEA
-497 PSESVQPEEE
+497 VPSESAQPEEE
-507 AVSTQDAAETVAEAA
+507 AVSTQNAAETVAETARSESAQPEEEAVPTQDAAETVAEAV

-547 PAESAQPEEKN
+547 PAESAQPEE
-558 VSTQDAAETVAEAAP
+558 
-573 SESVQPEEEAVS
+573 
-585 TQDAAETVAEAA
+585 
-597 PSESA
+597 
-602 QPEEEAAPTQDAAET
+602 EAAPTQDAAET

-629 EEKNVSTQDAAE
+629 EEKTVSTQD
-641 TVAEAAPSESVQPEE
+641 
-656 EAVSTQDAAETV
+656 
-668 AEAAPSESA
+668 
-677 QPDEEAV
+677 
-684 STQNAAETVAE
+684 AAETVAE
-695 TARSESAQPEEETA
+695 TARSESVQPEEK
-709 GGHQAAET
+709 
-717 APEEKLESSDSG
+717 PESSDSG

-779 LPDREAVAGAMKG
+779 LPGREAVAGAMKG
-792 AVRDARKKLSS
+792 AVRDAREKLSS

-1026 ELLAVENGPVSVADR
+1026 ELLAVENGPVSVADG

>member
-44 KENAGAADAE
+44 KENAGAADAD

-80 PGEPERPASAQS
+80 PGEPESPASAQS

-135 LSGKMPPK
+135 LSDKMPPK

-232 EEKDVPGTSVTSADG
+232 EEKDVPGTPGTSADRT
-247 ATQSAETGRNVE
+247 TQSAETGRNVE
-259 KGAATEGGRPTAE
+259 KGAAPEGGQPTAE

-393 AKDGTAAPGQ
+393 AKDGTSAPGQ

-528 PEEEAA
+528 PEEETA
-534 PTQDAAETVAEAA
+534 PAQDAAETVAEAA
-547 PAESAQPEEKN
+547 R
-558 VSTQDAAETVAEAAP
+558 
-573 SESVQPEEEAVS
+573 SESVQPEEE
-585 TQDAAETVAEAA
+585 
-597 PSESA
+597 
-602 QPEEEAAPTQDAAET
+602 
-617 VAEAAPAESAQP
+617 
-629 EEKNVSTQDAAE
+629 
-641 TVAEAAPSESVQPEE
+641 
-656 EAVSTQDAAETV
+656 
-668 AEAAPSESA
+668 
-677 QPDEEAV
+677 
-684 STQNAAETVAE
+684 
-695 TARSESAQPEEETA
+695 TA
-709 GGHQAAET
+709 GGNQAAET
-717 APEEKLESSDSG
+717 APEEKPESSDSG

-792 AVRDARKKLSS
+792 AVRDAREKLSS

-1026 ELLAVENGPVSVADR
+1026 ELLAVENGPVSVADG

>member
-44 KENAGAADAE
+44 KENAGAADAD

-80 PGEPERPASAQS
+80 PGEPESPASAQS

-135 LSGKMPPK
+135 LSDKLPPK

-232 EEKDVPGTSVTSADG
+232 EEKDVPGTPGTSADRT
-247 ATQSAETGRNVE
+247 TQSAETGRNVE
-259 KGAATEGGRPTAE
+259 KGAAPEGGQPTAE

-410 EADSLLITEP
+410 EADSLLITEQ

-426 SDKAQEQTAP
+426 SGKAQDQTAP
-436 EPIAES
+436 EPIAEP
-442 VSEVTPAESA
+442 VSEVTPAESV
-452 QPDEEAVSTQNAA
+452 QPEEEAVSTQGTAETAA
-465 ETVAETALSES
+465 ETVLSES

-491 TVAETA
+491 TVAEA
-497 PSESVQPEEE
+497 VPSESAQPEEEAVSTQNAAETVAETARSESAQPEEE
-507 AVSTQDAAETVAEAA
+507 AVSTQDAAETVAEAV

-547 PAESAQPEEKN
+547 PAESAQPEEKT
-558 VSTQDAAETVAEAAP
+558 VSTQDAAETVAETAR
-573 SESVQPEEEAVS
+573 
-585 TQDAAETVAEAA
+585 
-597 PSESA
+597 
-602 QPEEEAAPTQDAAET
+602 
-617 VAEAAPAESAQP
+617 
-629 EEKNVSTQDAAE
+629 
-641 TVAEAAPSESVQPEE
+641 SESVQPEE

-677 QPDEEAV
+677 QPDEE
-684 STQNAAETVAE
+684 
-695 TARSESAQPEEETA
+695 TA
-709 GGHQAAET
+709 GGNQAAET
-717 APEEKLESSDSG
+717 APEEKPESSDSG

-739 LKNRVSGRAKHLK
+739 LKNRASGRAKHLK

-792 AVRDARKKLSS
+792 AVRDAREKLSS

-1026 ELLAVENGPVSVADR
+1026 ELLAVENGPVSVADG

>member
-1 MGISFREKLSSASKK
+1 M
-16 LREAAGDVR
+16 R

-44 KENAGAADAE
+44 KENAGAADAD

-80 PGEPERPASAQS
+80 PGEPESPASAQS

-135 LSGKMPPK
+135 LSDKMPPK

-232 EEKDVPGTSVTSADG
+232 EEKDVPGTPGTSADRT
-247 ATQSAETGRNVE
+247 TQSAETGRNVE
-259 KGAATEGGRPTAE
+259 KGAAPEGGQPTAE

-410 EADSLLITEP
+410 EADSLLITEQ

-426 SDKAQEQTAP
+426 SGKAQDQTAP
-436 EPIAES
+436 EPIAEP
-442 VSEVTPAESA
+442 VSEVTPAESV
-452 QPDEEAVSTQNAA
+452 QPEEEAVSTQGTAETAA
-465 ETVAETALSES
+465 ETVLSES

-491 TVAETA
+491 TVAEA
-497 PSESVQPEEE
+497 VPSESAQPEEEAVSTQNAAETVAETARSESAQPEEE

-522 PSESAQ
+522 PAESAQ

-547 PAESAQPEEKN
+547 PAESAQPEEKT
-558 VSTQDAAETVAEAAP
+558 VSTQDAAETVAETAR
-573 SESVQPEEEAVS
+573 
-585 TQDAAETVAEAA
+585 
-597 PSESA
+597 
-602 QPEEEAAPTQDAAET
+602 
-617 VAEAAPAESAQP
+617 
-629 EEKNVSTQDAAE
+629 
-641 TVAEAAPSESVQPEE
+641 SESVQPEE

-677 QPDEEAV
+677 QPDEE
-684 STQNAAETVAE
+684 
-695 TARSESAQPEEETA
+695 TA
-709 GGHQAAET
+709 GGNQAAET
-717 APEEKLESSDSG
+717 APEEKPESSDSG

-792 AVRDARKKLSS
+792 AVRDAREKLSS

-1026 ELLAVENGPVSVADR
+1026 ELLAVENGPVSVADG

-1053 GLINTQKG
+1053 GLINTQQG

>member
-1 MGISFREKLSSASKK
+1 M
-16 LREAAGDVR
+16 R

-44 KENAGAADAE
+44 KENAGAADAD

-80 PGEPERPASAQS
+80 PGEPESPASAQS

-135 LSGKMPPK
+135 LSDKMPPK

-232 EEKDVPGTSVTSADG
+232 EEKDVPGTPGTSADRT
-247 ATQSAETGRNVE
+247 TQSAETGRNVE
-259 KGAATEGGRPTAE
+259 KGAAPEGGQPTAE

-410 EADSLLITEP
+410 EADSLLITEQ

-426 SDKAQEQTAP
+426 SGKAQDQTAP
-436 EPIAES
+436 EPIAEP
-442 VSEVTPAESA
+442 VSEVTPA
-452 QPDEEAVSTQNAA
+452 
-465 ETVAETALSES
+465 
-476 AQPEEKAASTQNSAE
+476 
-491 TVAETA
+491 
-497 PSESVQPEEE
+497 ESVQPEEE
-507 AVSTQDAAETVAEAA
+507 AVSTQDAAETVAEAV

-547 PAESAQPEEKN
+547 PAESAQP
-558 VSTQDAAETVAEAAP
+558 D
-573 SESVQPEEEAVS
+573 
-585 TQDAAETVAEAA
+585 
-597 PSESA
+597 
-602 QPEEEAAPTQDAAET
+602 
-617 VAEAAPAESAQP
+617 
-629 EEKNVSTQDAAE
+629 
-641 TVAEAAPSESVQPEE
+641 
-656 EAVSTQDAAETV
+656 
-668 AEAAPSESA
+668 
-677 QPDEEAV
+677 
-684 STQNAAETVAE
+684 
-695 TARSESAQPEEETA
+695 EETA
-709 GGHQAAET
+709 GGNQAAET
-717 APEEKLESSDSG
+717 APEEKPESSDSG

-792 AVRDARKKLSS
+792 AVRDAREKLSS

-969 KVRSIEFRDGTLALG
+969 KVRSIEFRDGALALG

-1026 ELLAVENGPVSVADR
+1026 ELLAVENGPVSVADG

>member
-44 KENAGAADAE
+44 KENAGAADAD

-80 PGEPERPASAQS
+80 PGEPESPASAQS

-135 LSGKMPPK
+135 LSDKMPPK

-232 EEKDVPGTSVTSADG
+232 EEKDVPGTPGTSADRT
-247 ATQSAETGRNVE
+247 TQSAETGRNVE
-259 KGAATEGGRPTAE
+259 KGAAPEGGQPTAE

-410 EADSLLITEP
+410 EADSLLITEQ

-426 SDKAQEQTAP
+426 SGKAQDQTAP
-436 EPIAES
+436 EPIAEP
-442 VSEVTPAESA
+442 VSEVTPA
-452 QPDEEAVSTQNAA
+452 
-465 ETVAETALSES
+465 
-476 AQPEEKAASTQNSAE
+476 
-491 TVAETA
+491 
-497 PSESVQPEEE
+497 ESVQPEEE

-547 PAESAQPEEKN
+547 PAESAQPEEKT
-558 VSTQDAAETVAEAAP
+558 VSTQDAAETVAEAAPAESVQPEEKAVSTQNSAETVAETAP

-602 QPEEEAAPTQDAAET
+602 QPEEE
-617 VAEAAPAESAQP
+617 
-629 EEKNVSTQDAAE
+629 
-641 TVAEAAPSESVQPEE
+641 
-656 EAVSTQDAAETV
+656 
-668 AEAAPSESA
+668 
-677 QPDEEAV
+677 
-684 STQNAAETVAE
+684 
-695 TARSESAQPEEETA
+695 TA

-717 APEEKLESSDSG
+717 AQEEKPESSDSG

-792 AVRDARKKLSS
+792 AVRDAREKLSF

-829 FLRGRF
+829 FLRGKF

-1026 ELLAVENGPVSVADR
+1026 ELLAVENGPVSVADG

-1053 GLINTQKG
+1053 GLINTQQG

>member
-1 MGISFREKLSSASKK
+1 M
-16 LREAAGDVR
+16 R

-44 KENAGAADAE
+44 KENAGAADAD

-80 PGEPERPASAQS
+80 PGEPESPASAQS

-120 RMKWVANPLKSGWDA
+120 RMKWVTNPLKSGWDA
-135 LSGKMPPK
+135 LSDKMPPK

-232 EEKDVPGTSVTSADG
+232 EEKDVPGTPGTSADRT
-247 ATQSAETGRNVE
+247 TQSAETGRNVE
-259 KGAATEGGRPTAE
+259 KGAAPEGGQPTAE

-410 EADSLLITEP
+410 EADSLLITEQ

-426 SDKAQEQTAP
+426 SGKAQDQTAP
-436 EPIAES
+436 EPIAEP
-442 VSEVTPAESA
+442 VSEVTPAESV
-452 QPDEEAVSTQNAA
+452 QPEEEAVSTQGTAETAA
-465 ETVAETALSES
+465 ETVLSES

-491 TVAETA
+491 TVAE
-497 PSESVQPEEE
+497 
-507 AVSTQDAAETVAEAA
+507 AV

-547 PAESAQPEEKN
+547 PAESAQPEEKT
-558 VSTQDAAETVAEAAP
+558 VSTQDAAETVAETAR
-573 SESVQPEEEAVS
+573 
-585 TQDAAETVAEAA
+585 
-597 PSESA
+597 
-602 QPEEEAAPTQDAAET
+602 
-617 VAEAAPAESAQP
+617 
-629 EEKNVSTQDAAE
+629 
-641 TVAEAAPSESVQPEE
+641 SESVQPEE

-677 QPDEEAV
+677 QPDEE
-684 STQNAAETVAE
+684 
-695 TARSESAQPEEETA
+695 TA
-709 GGHQAAET
+709 GGNQAAET
-717 APEEKLESSDSG
+717 APEEKPESSDSG

-792 AVRDARKKLSS
+792 AVRDAREKLSS

-1026 ELLAVENGPVSVADR
+1026 ELLAVENGPVSVADG

>member
-44 KENAGAADAE
+44 KENAGAADAD
-54 AEQGTAGTKSTSG
+54 AEQGTAETKSTSG

-80 PGEPERPASAQS
+80 PGEPESPASAQS
-92 AAPGAAPEEKTATQ
+92 AASGAAPEEKTATQ
-106 PEAGTEQKD
+106 PKAGTEQKD

-135 LSGKMPPK
+135 LSDKMPPK

-164 AANLPRREDFSE
+164 AANLPRREDFAE

-192 SGKIRSAGAKNG
+192 SGKIRSASAKNG

-218 LRDILYIKR
+218 LRDILYIKK

-232 EEKDVPGTSVTSADG
+232 EEKDVPGTSGTSADG
-247 ATQSAETGRNVE
+247 TTQSAETGRNVE
-259 KGAATEGGRPTAE
+259 KGAAPEGGQPTAE

-316 KEGASSVSAA
+316 KEGSSSVSAA
-326 AERIRENRKVAA
+326 AERICENRKVAA

-366 KKQDEQSSGPSAEDI
+366 KKQDGQSSGPSAEDI

-393 AKDGTAAPGQ
+393 AKEETATLGQ

-410 EADSLLITEP
+410 EADSLLITEQ

-426 SDKAQEQTAP
+426 SGKAQDQTAP

-452 QPDEEAVSTQNAA
+452 QP
-465 ETVAETALSES
+465 
-476 AQPEEKAASTQNSAE
+476 EK
-491 TVAETA
+491 
-497 PSESVQPEEE
+497 
-507 AVSTQDAAETVAEAA
+507 EAA
-522 PSESAQ
+522 P
-528 PEEEAA
+528 
-534 PTQDAAETVAEAA
+534 
-547 PAESAQPEEKN
+547 
-558 VSTQDAAETVAEAAP
+558 TQDAAETVAEAAP
-573 SESVQPEEEAVS
+573 SESVQPEEEA
-585 TQDAAETVAEAA
+585 
-597 PSESA
+597 
-602 QPEEEAAPTQDAAET
+602 
-617 VAEAAPAESAQP
+617 
-629 EEKNVSTQDAAE
+629 
-641 TVAEAAPSESVQPEE
+641 
-656 EAVSTQDAAETV
+656 
-668 AEAAPSESA
+668 
-677 QPDEEAV
+677 
-684 STQNAAETVAE
+684 
-695 TARSESAQPEEETA
+695 A

-717 APEEKLESSDSG
+717 APEEKPESSDSG
-729 KEAAPGFFGR
+729 KEVAPGFFGR

-757 VGYTAGKAG
+757 VGYTAGQAG

-779 LPDREAVAGAMKG
+779 LPDREAIAGAMKG
-792 AVRDARKKLSS
+792 AVRDAREKLSS

-851 AAAAG
+851 AEAAG

-862 ADRAEEDI
+862 AGRAEEDI

-915 VQAIGRLARG
+915 IQAIGRLARG

-953 LPALEE
+953 LPALEG

-1026 ELLAVENGPVSVADR
+1026 ELLAVENGPVSVADG

>member
-44 KENAGAADAE
+44 KENAGAADAD

-80 PGEPERPASAQS
+80 PGEPESPASAQS

-135 LSGKMPPK
+135 LSDKMPPK

-232 EEKDVPGTSVTSADG
+232 EEKDVPGTPGTSADRT
-247 ATQSAETGRNVE
+247 TQSAETGRNVE
-259 KGAATEGGRPTAE
+259 KGAAPEGGQPTAE

-410 EADSLLITEP
+410 EADSLLITEQ

-426 SDKAQEQTAP
+426 SGKAQDQTAP
-436 EPIAES
+436 EPIAEP
-442 VSEVTPAESA
+442 VSEVTPAESV
-452 QPDEEAVSTQNAA
+452 QPEEEAVSTQGTAETAA
-465 ETVAETALSES
+465 ETVLSES

-491 TVAETA
+491 TVAE
-497 PSESVQPEEE
+497 
-507 AVSTQDAAETVAEAA
+507 AV

-528 PEEEAA
+528 PEEEAVS
-534 PTQDAAETVAEAA
+534 TQNAAETVAETAR
-547 PAESAQPEEKN
+547 
-558 VSTQDAAETVAEAAP
+558 
-573 SESVQPEEEAVS
+573 
-585 TQDAAETVAEAA
+585 
-597 PSESA
+597 
-602 QPEEEAAPTQDAAET
+602 
-617 VAEAAPAESAQP
+617 
-629 EEKNVSTQDAAE
+629 
-641 TVAEAAPSESVQPEE
+641 SESVQPEE

-677 QPDEEAV
+677 QPDEE
-684 STQNAAETVAE
+684 
-695 TARSESAQPEEETA
+695 TA
-709 GGHQAAET
+709 GGNQAAET
-717 APEEKLESSDSG
+717 APEEKPESSDSG

-792 AVRDARKKLSS
+792 AVRDAREKLSS

-1026 ELLAVENGPVSVADR
+1026 ELLAVENGPVSVADG

-1053 GLINTQKG
+1053 GLINTQQG

>member
-44 KENAGAADAE
+44 KENAGAADAD

-80 PGEPERPASAQS
+80 PGEPESPASAQS

-135 LSGKMPPK
+135 LSDKMPPK

-232 EEKDVPGTSVTSADG
+232 EEKDVPGTPGTSADRT
-247 ATQSAETGRNVE
+247 TQSAETGRNVE
-259 KGAATEGGRPTAE
+259 KGAAPEGGQPTAE

-410 EADSLLITEP
+410 EADSLLITEQ

-426 SDKAQEQTAP
+426 SGKAQDQTAP
-436 EPIAES
+436 EPIAEP
-442 VSEVTPAESA
+442 VSEVTPA
-452 QPDEEAVSTQNAA
+452 
-465 ETVAETALSES
+465 
-476 AQPEEKAASTQNSAE
+476 
-491 TVAETA
+491 
-497 PSESVQPEEE
+497 ESVQPEEE
-507 AVSTQDAAETVAEAA
+507 AVSTQDAAETVAEAV

-547 PAESAQPEEKN
+547 PAESAQP
-558 VSTQDAAETVAEAAP
+558 D
-573 SESVQPEEEAVS
+573 
-585 TQDAAETVAEAA
+585 
-597 PSESA
+597 
-602 QPEEEAAPTQDAAET
+602 
-617 VAEAAPAESAQP
+617 
-629 EEKNVSTQDAAE
+629 
-641 TVAEAAPSESVQPEE
+641 
-656 EAVSTQDAAETV
+656 
-668 AEAAPSESA
+668 
-677 QPDEEAV
+677 
-684 STQNAAETVAE
+684 
-695 TARSESAQPEEETA
+695 EETA
-709 GGHQAAET
+709 GGNQAAET
-717 APEEKLESSDSG
+717 APEEKPESSDSG

-792 AVRDARKKLSS
+792 AVRDAREKLSS

-969 KVRSIEFRDGTLALG
+969 KVRSIEFRDGALALG

-1026 ELLAVENGPVSVADR
+1026 ELLAVENGPVSVADG

>member
-44 KENAGAADAE
+44 KENAGAADAD
-54 AEQGTAGTKSTSG
+54 AEQGTAETKSTSG

-80 PGEPERPASAQS
+80 PGEPESPASAQS
-92 AAPGAAPEEKTATQ
+92 AASGAAPEEKTATQ
-106 PEAGTEQKD
+106 PKAGTEQKD

-135 LSGKMPPK
+135 LSDKMPPK

-192 SGKIRSAGAKNG
+192 SGKIRSASAKNG

-218 LRDILYIKR
+218 LRDILYIKK

-232 EEKDVPGTSVTSADG
+232 EEKDVPGTSGTSADG
-247 ATQSAETGRNVE
+247 TTQSAETGRNVE
-259 KGAATEGGRPTAE
+259 KGAAPEGGQPTAE

-316 KEGASSVSAA
+316 KEGSSSVSAA
-326 AERIRENRKVAA
+326 AERICENRKVAA

-366 KKQDEQSSGPSAEDI
+366 KKQNGQSSGPSAEDI

-393 AKDGTAAPGQ
+393 AKEETATLGQ

-410 EADSLLITEP
+410 EADSLLITEQ

-426 SDKAQEQTAP
+426 SGKAQDQTAP

-452 QPDEEAVSTQNAA
+452 QPEKEAAPTQDAA
-465 ETVAETALSES
+465 ETVAEA
-476 AQPEEKAASTQNSAE
+476 
-491 TVAETA
+491 A
-497 PSESVQPEEE
+497 PSESAKPEEE
-507 AVSTQDAAETVAEAA
+507 AVSTQDTAETAAETVLSESAQSEEKAAPTQNATETAAEAA

-547 PAESAQPEEKN
+547 P
-558 VSTQDAAETVAEAAP
+558 
-573 SESVQPEEEAVS
+573 
-585 TQDAAETVAEAA
+585 
-597 PSESA
+597 SESA
-602 QPEEEAAPTQDAAET
+602 QPEEEA
-617 VAEAAPAESAQP
+617 
-629 EEKNVSTQDAAE
+629 
-641 TVAEAAPSESVQPEE
+641 
-656 EAVSTQDAAETV
+656 
-668 AEAAPSESA
+668 
-677 QPDEEAV
+677 
-684 STQNAAETVAE
+684 
-695 TARSESAQPEEETA
+695 A

-717 APEEKLESSDSG
+717 APEEKPESSDSG

-757 VGYTAGKAG
+757 VGYTAGQAG

-779 LPDREAVAGAMKG
+779 LPDREAIAGAMKG
-792 AVRDARKKLSS
+792 AVRDAREKLSS

-851 AAAAG
+851 AEAAG

-862 ADRAEEDI
+862 AGRAEEDI

-915 VQAIGRLARG
+915 IQAIGRLARG

-953 LPALEE
+953 LPALEG

-1026 ELLAVENGPVSVADR
+1026 ELLAVENGPVSVADG

>member
-44 KENAGAADAE
+44 KENAGAADAD

-80 PGEPERPASAQS
+80 PGEPESPASAQS

-135 LSGKMPPK
+135 LSDKMPPK

-232 EEKDVPGTSVTSADG
+232 EEKDVPGTPGTSADRT
-247 ATQSAETGRNVE
+247 TQSAETGRNVE
-259 KGAATEGGRPTAE
+259 KGAAPEGGQPTAE

-410 EADSLLITEP
+410 EADSLLITEQ

-426 SDKAQEQTAP
+426 SGKAQDQTAP
-436 EPIAES
+436 EPIAEP
-442 VSEVTPAESA
+442 VSEVTPAESV
-452 QPDEEAVSTQNAA
+452 QPEEEAVSTQGTAETAA
-465 ETVAETALSES
+465 ETVLSES

-491 TVAETA
+491 TVAEA
-497 PSESVQPEEE
+497 VPSESAQPEEEAVSTQNAAETVAETARSESAQPEEE
-507 AVSTQDAAETVAEAA
+507 AVSTQDAAETVAEAV

-547 PAESAQPEEKN
+547 PAESAQPEEKT
-558 VSTQDAAETVAEAAP
+558 VSTQDAAETVAETAR
-573 SESVQPEEEAVS
+573 
-585 TQDAAETVAEAA
+585 
-597 PSESA
+597 
-602 QPEEEAAPTQDAAET
+602 
-617 VAEAAPAESAQP
+617 
-629 EEKNVSTQDAAE
+629 
-641 TVAEAAPSESVQPEE
+641 SESVQPEE

-677 QPDEEAV
+677 QPDEE
-684 STQNAAETVAE
+684 
-695 TARSESAQPEEETA
+695 TA
-709 GGHQAAET
+709 GGNQAAET
-717 APEEKLESSDSG
+717 APEEKPESSDSG

-792 AVRDARKKLSS
+792 AVRDAREKFSS

-1026 ELLAVENGPVSVADR
+1026 ELLAVENGPVSVADG

-1046 LRSARWL
+1046 LRSVRWL

>member
-259 KGAATEGGRPTAE
+259 KGAAPEGGRPTAE

-410 EADSLLITEP
+410 EADSLLITEQ

-426 SDKAQEQTAP
+426 SGKAQDQTAP
-436 EPIAES
+436 EPIAEP
-442 VSEVTPAESA
+442 VSEVTPAESV
-452 QPDEEAVSTQNAA
+452 QPEEEAVSTQGTAETAA
-465 ETVAETALSES
+465 ETVLSES

-491 TVAETA
+491 TVAEA
-497 PSESVQPEEE
+497 VPSESAQPEEEAVSTQNAAETVAETARSESAQPEEE
-507 AVSTQDAAETVAEAA
+507 AVSTQDAAETVAEAV

-534 PTQDAAETVAEAA
+534 PTQDAAE
-547 PAESAQPEEKN
+547 N
-558 VSTQDAAETVAEAAP
+558 
-573 SESVQPEEEAVS
+573 
-585 TQDAAETVAEAA
+585 VAEAA

-602 QPEEEAAPTQDAAET
+602 QPEEKT
-617 VAEAAPAESAQP
+617 
-629 EEKNVSTQDAAE
+629 VSTQDAAE
-641 TVAEAAPSESVQPEE
+641 TVAETARSESVQPEE

-677 QPDEEAV
+677 QPDEE
-684 STQNAAETVAE
+684 
-695 TARSESAQPEEETA
+695 TA
-709 GGHQAAET
+709 GGNQAAET
-717 APEEKLESSDSG
+717 APEEKPESSDSG

-792 AVRDARKKLSS
+792 AVRDAREKLSS

-851 AAAAG
+851 ATAAG

-1026 ELLAVENGPVSVADR
+1026 ELLAVENGPVSVADG

>member
-44 KENAGAADAE
+44 KENAGAADAD
-54 AEQGTAGTKSTSG
+54 AEQGPAGTKSTSG

-80 PGEPERPASAQS
+80 PGEPESPASAQS

-135 LSGKMPPK
+135 LSDKMPPK

-232 EEKDVPGTSVTSADG
+232 EEKDVPGTPGTSADRT
-247 ATQSAETGRNVE
+247 TQSAETGRNVE
-259 KGAATEGGRPTAE
+259 KGAAPEGGQPTAE

-304 VSAAAQKAGQLL
+304 VSATAQKAGQLL

-410 EADSLLITEP
+410 EADSLLITEQ

-426 SDKAQEQTAP
+426 SGKAQDQTAP
-436 EPIAES
+436 EPIAEP
-442 VSEVTPAESA
+442 VSEVTPAESV
-452 QPDEEAVSTQNAA
+452 QPEEEAVSTQGTAETAA
-465 ETVAETALSES
+465 ETVLSES

-491 TVAETA
+491 TVAEA
-497 PSESVQPEEE
+497 VPSESAQPEEE
-507 AVSTQDAAETVAEAA
+507 AVSTQNAAETVAETARSESAQPEEEAVPTQDAAETVAEAV

-547 PAESAQPEEKN
+547 PAESAQPEE
-558 VSTQDAAETVAEAAP
+558 
-573 SESVQPEEEAVS
+573 
-585 TQDAAETVAEAA
+585 
-597 PSESA
+597 
-602 QPEEEAAPTQDAAET
+602 EAAPTQDAAET

-629 EEKNVSTQDAAE
+629 EEKT
-641 TVAEAAPSESVQPEE
+641 
-656 EAVSTQDAAETV
+656 VSTQDAAETV

-677 QPDEEAV
+677 QPDEE
-684 STQNAAETVAE
+684 
-695 TARSESAQPEEETA
+695 TA
-709 GGHQAAET
+709 GGNQAAET
-717 APEEKLESSDSG
+717 APEEKPESSDSG

-792 AVRDARKKLSS
+792 AVRDAREKLSS

-893 MGSLQ
+893 MGALQ

-1026 ELLAVENGPVSVADR
+1026 ELLAVENGPVSVADG

>member
-1 MGISFREKLSSASKK
+1 
-16 LREAAGDVR
+16 
-25 GKAAPLREK
+25 
-34 LTSLHVKGIH
+34 
-44 KENAGAADAE
+44 
-54 AEQGTAGTKSTSG
+54 
-67 RFHMPHFPFTGRK
+67 
-80 PGEPERPASAQS
+80 
-92 AAPGAAPEEKTATQ
+92 
-106 PEAGTEQKD
+106 
-115 GEITG
+115 
-120 RMKWVANPLKSGWDA
+120 MKWVANPLKSGWDA
-135 LSGKMPPK
+135 LSDKMPPK

-232 EEKDVPGTSVTSADG
+232 EEKDVPGTPGTSADRT
-247 ATQSAETGRNVE
+247 TQSAETGRNVE
-259 KGAATEGGRPTAE
+259 KGAAPEGGQPTAE

-410 EADSLLITEP
+410 EADSLLITEQ

-426 SDKAQEQTAP
+426 SGKAQDQTAP
-436 EPIAES
+436 EPIAEP
-442 VSEVTPAESA
+442 VSEVTPAESV
-452 QPDEEAVSTQNAA
+452 QPEEEAVSTQGTAETAA
-465 ETVAETALSES
+465 ETVLSES

-491 TVAETA
+491 TVAEA
-497 PSESVQPEEE
+497 VPSESAQPEEEAVSTQNAAETVAETARSESAQPEEE
-507 AVSTQDAAETVAEAA
+507 AVSTQDAAETVAEAV

-547 PAESAQPEEKN
+547 PAESAQPEEKT
-558 VSTQDAAETVAEAAP
+558 VSTQDAAETVAETAR
-573 SESVQPEEEAVS
+573 
-585 TQDAAETVAEAA
+585 
-597 PSESA
+597 
-602 QPEEEAAPTQDAAET
+602 
-617 VAEAAPAESAQP
+617 
-629 EEKNVSTQDAAE
+629 
-641 TVAEAAPSESVQPEE
+641 SESVQPEE

-677 QPDEEAV
+677 QPDEE
-684 STQNAAETVAE
+684 
-695 TARSESAQPEEETA
+695 TA
-709 GGHQAAET
+709 GGNQAAET
-717 APEEKLESSDSG
+717 APEEKPESSDSG

-792 AVRDARKKLSS
+792 AVRDAREKLSS

-1026 ELLAVENGPVSVADR
+1026 ELLAVENGPVSVADG

>member
-44 KENAGAADAE
+44 KENAGAADAD

-80 PGEPERPASAQS
+80 PGEPESPASAQS

-135 LSGKMPPK
+135 LSDKMPPK

-232 EEKDVPGTSVTSADG
+232 EEKDVPGTPGTSADRT
-247 ATQSAETGRNVE
+247 TQSAETGRNVE
-259 KGAATEGGRPTAE
+259 KGAAPEGGQPTAE

-491 TVAETA
+491 TVAEA
-497 PSESVQPEEE
+497 VPSESAQPEEE
-507 AVSTQDAAETVAEAA
+507 AVSTQDAAETVAEAV

-547 PAESAQPEEKN
+547 PAESAQPEEKT
-558 VSTQDAAETVAEAAP
+558 VSTQDAAETVAETAR
-573 SESVQPEEEAVS
+573 
-585 TQDAAETVAEAA
+585 
-597 PSESA
+597 
-602 QPEEEAAPTQDAAET
+602 
-617 VAEAAPAESAQP
+617 
-629 EEKNVSTQDAAE
+629 
-641 TVAEAAPSESVQPEE
+641 SESVQPEE

-677 QPDEEAV
+677 QPDEE
-684 STQNAAETVAE
+684 
-695 TARSESAQPEEETA
+695 TA
-709 GGHQAAET
+709 GGNQAAET
-717 APEEKLESSDSG
+717 APEEKPESSDSG

-792 AVRDARKKLSS
+792 AVRDAREKLSS

-816 DINFAEKAREGAG
+816 DINFAEKTREGAG

-1026 ELLAVENGPVSVADR
+1026 ELLAVENGPVSVADG

-1053 GLINTQKG
+1053 GLINTQQG